1 MIPNRRASSCRR
13 RRSPR
18 RVDCPHEGGARAYVG
33 EYGLAVPQEVNV
45 AIALGRQI
53 FIRTQDETLSVAI
66 RVNVFPTTRYFS
78 AIGVGP
84 FSP

>member
-1 MIPNRRASSCRR
+1 
-13 RRSPR
+13 
-18 RVDCPHEGGARAYVG
+18 VG

>member
-1 MIPNRRASSCRR
+1 MKEAT
-13 RRSPR
+13 
-18 RVDCPHEGGARAYVG
+18 RAYVG

-66 RVNVFPTTRYFS
+66 RVNVLPTTFYFS
-78 AIGVGP
+78 AIDVGP